1 MLYRRL
7 KNILGVSMMTLAIVL
22 SQVPMSDTQ
31 AAKSENAASVES
43 QSNEVNKTCTVTFNM
58 NGGTYNGEY
67 NSYEFKNTTPVIVI
81 NGGETISTFPNEKF
95 AEYTGYKTEKDTWY
109 TDKEC
114 TQVFDKNEEITDSIT
129 LYKKWYRIT
138 SDGEKPAAKGFC
150 MNPEGTVLYKYDGNE
165 TNVVIPNTVNIIA
178 DEAFCD
184 MENIRG
190 ITLPEEIDEIGEKT
204 FVFEKDDNNIV
215 YLYDSKTLQS
225 RMTARDLEDKYEQF
239 VYSEYLDAESVQ
251 KIAGV
256 NYGLE
261 LSENAIEI
269 GDDSS
274 DNKLTDKEETQSEN
288 SDKNDEDNNQQE
300 KSEESS
306 NEESSESKTIEEEK
320 TEESSKE
327 ETSDSKESEEETSKE
342 ETLENKE
349 SEEETSKEE
358 SSENKESE
366 EETSKEETSENKES
380 EEETSK
386 EESSEEN
393 TSTQSEESEEQS
405 TEEEKTYSVVFH
417 MNGGGFTGTYQDKK
431 YDNAPS
437 LKIELSDGVDIDE
450 SIYPKMSSDN
460 RFVYSGYKTDNKW
473 YLDKN
478 CLEEYFSEGI
488 SVWSNVSRDDVTL
501 YKKWYHTT
509 SWDGTT
515 EAEKGFVLNP
525 VGTVLYKY
533 TGNDTN
539 ITIPACVIVIG
550 NDAFADLQNVKS
562 IKLPAGLEKVE
573 KYSFSGIS
581 DLKTDIEIYGESS
594 QSQKIADNLINQYT
608 HFVNKKN
615 TDASDKSN
623 SAKIE
628 NSQKT
633 NSTNVTT
640 ENSKTKEIEA
650 ESNVVS
656 TAKTGDIKLGIQ
668 GYREKYVLDGTIS
681 SVINKDN
688 LTSIPLDTV
697 ALAKSISPISN
708 VPADKDI
715 QSSNTTSVVSQPALA
730 KETTVSAGKLT
741 ASAGTV
747 HSTRHIKDATPKTGD
762 PIQYRMI
769 FVCIMFSAGA
779 LLLLTGN
786 GYKKK
791 YVAFSRHHRK

>member
-1 MLYRRL
+1 
-7 KNILGVSMMTLAIVL
+7 
-22 SQVPMSDTQ
+22 
-31 AAKSENAASVES
+31 
-43 QSNEVNKTCTVTFNM
+43 
-58 NGGTYNGEY
+58 
-67 NSYEFKNTTPVIVI
+67 
-81 NGGETISTFPNEKF
+81 
-95 AEYTGYKTEKDTWY
+95 
-109 TDKEC
+109 
-114 TQVFDKNEEITDSIT
+114 
-129 LYKKWYRIT
+129 
-138 SDGEKPAAKGFC
+138 
-150 MNPEGTVLYKYDGNE
+150 
-165 TNVVIPNTVNIIA
+165 
-178 DEAFCD
+178 
-184 MENIRG
+184 
-190 ITLPEEIDEIGEKT
+190 
-204 FVFEKDDNNIV
+204 
-215 YLYDSKTLQS
+215 
-225 RMTARDLEDKYEQF
+225 
-239 VYSEYLDAESVQ
+239 
-251 KIAGV
+251 
-256 NYGLE
+256 
-261 LSENAIEI
+261 
-269 GDDSS
+269 
-274 DNKLTDKEETQSEN
+274 
-288 SDKNDEDNNQQE
+288 
-300 KSEESS
+300 
-306 NEESSESKTIEEEK
+306 
-320 TEESSKE
+320 
-327 ETSDSKESEEETSKE
+327 
-342 ETLENKE
+342 
-349 SEEETSKEE
+349 
-358 SSENKESE
+358 
-366 EETSKEETSENKES
+366 
-380 EEETSK
+380 
-386 EESSEEN
+386 
-393 TSTQSEESEEQS
+393 
-405 TEEEKTYSVVFH
+405 

-539 ITIPACVIVIG
+539 ITIPACVTVIG

-681 SVINKDN
+681 NVINKDN

-741 ASAGTV
+741 ASTGTV